1 MVLLQ
6 VRRPAHAVLPAQQ
19 VQPVARAR
27 RGPAPRPMLQVLA
40 PEVHP
45 AAQVPPVRQAARRAH
60 NGSGTGAGSLADYV
74 VLQHVTTHKSL
85 HGAGHGGLWLRS
97 TDGSEPRLLKEGDVI
112 SRADFDRVYW
122 ADDGNAGGE
131 FQFVASN
138 AQGEPVAHAT
148 PHVVPIS
155 GHESPAAPEYA
166 TSPVVHMQHDA
177 VAALEASLF
186 TGTNASLKPAA
197 VRIEKIQATNADG
210 SVSEN
215 GTPALLLDPDGDG
228 PEKGTRVTE
237 GQRISAD
244 DFGKLRWDANGSE
257 GGRLTFRPVDAD
269 GFDYG
274 TSQQVT
280 IHEHQ
285 QAPLYMG
292 GDGPQRVGHGGS
304 VTLPE
309 TLFSGLNDSQKPA
322 FVRITAIDAK
332 PAGTDS
338 AGVMSTTV
346 NGEKLPVKV
355 GDLIPADQFDAIAWN
370 ASGNAGGTFTFEA
383 LDASK
388 FPIAGVSAQAVEVQG
403 SPAAPVYD
411 TEYVRL
417 AHDHVTPLDRTLFA
431 GTDSTREPAFIQITV
446 LANNPNDGTSTGG
459 LMFDADGDGPEAPEA
474 VYATQVIAREDFGKL
489 SWDTTGNKGGVFV
502 VAPMEGND
510 LNHALPILG
519 ADGLPVS
526 QGITV
531 HESRPVPDYTADNG
545 ITDMNVRFNN
555 EDPIPFTF
563 FTGDNEDTIPPAVR
577 IDSVKPT
584 NPDDPDAPALL
595 LLDPDGDGPEAARAV
610 KEGDTIQQADYEHLR
625 WNSTHNEGGTVTF
638 TALDVDG
645 EPIIGAEPQTLHVHE
660 QPLPP
665 VYEQEADPVAAPFQ
679 QLVALGENHLAKI
692 IGSEENRAPAAIRIV
707 ETQAPHLLD
716 GASTPLYM
724 KGEDGTLTPMNADES
739 NNIISAADFAKLVW
753 DASKSD
759 GGSITFE
766 PLDARGEAF
775 LGDDGNNITHRIDI
789 NEDAVAGYSKDG
801 GKTVPNVITDSIT
814 WLTPNAYGPAPE
826 TLRFFKMGGISAWE
840 NGGYTRIVMDKSISQ
855 DGNDR
860 AYEIILHGG
869 LTREQAEAEAAERG
883 ATLLT
888 IDSQQELKWLQ
899 DMVKNGKFGIH
910 GDASKGTDDTDL
922 SGYLYTSK
930 LGAAAGTVVEP
941 GSGTKGFIVEYSDY
955 RSPLRLYSES
965 GTDDFRYVH
974 EGDVLTNRELQRLA
988 WDSTKNNGGKFWM
1001 AELEPKAD
1009 DASQPSDTV
1018 KNGWPTWGFQE
1029 RSRNDTTGTW
1039 EEWHEKVGLRSP
1051 STTSGKSLGTQH
1063 IQDAPDTQDASA
1075 TPDTLALHDL
1085 SNAAGAQANTST
1097 NAQASTGTPVHADA
1111 HTAGTSPLSVWQ
1123 GISPLVDDPLHPSV
1137 ALI

>member
-85 HGAGHGGLWLRS
+85 HGTGHGGLWLRS

-155 GHESPAAPEYA
+155 GHEPPAAPEYT

-555 EDPIPFTF
+555 EDPIPFTV

-577 IDSVKPT
+577 IDSIQPT
-584 NPDDPDAPALL
+584 NPDDPNAPAL

-610 KEGDTIQQADYEHLR
+610 KAGDPIEQADYEHLR

-739 NNIISAADFAKLVW
+739 NNTISAADFAKLVW

-801 GKTVPNVITDSIT
+801 GK
-814 WLTPNAYGPAPE
+814 
-826 TLRFFKMGGISAWE
+826 
-840 NGGYTRIVMDKSISQ
+840 
-855 DGNDR
+855 
-860 AYEIILHGG
+860 
-869 LTREQAEAEAAERG
+869 
-883 ATLLT
+883 
-888 IDSQQELKWLQ
+888 
-899 DMVKNGKFGIH
+899 
-910 GDASKGTDDTDL
+910 
-922 SGYLYTSK
+922 
-930 LGAAAGTVVEP
+930 
-941 GSGTKGFIVEYSDY
+941 
-955 RSPLRLYSES
+955 
-965 GTDDFRYVH
+965 
-974 EGDVLTNRELQRLA
+974 
-988 WDSTKNNGGKFWM
+988 FWM

-1018 KNGWPTWGFQE
+1018 KGGKWFDWGFEE

-1063 IQDAPDTQDASA
+1063 IQDAPDTQDAPA

-1085 SNAAGAQANTST
+1085 SNAAGTPAHTGAQAV
-1097 NAQASTGTPVHADA
+1097 TGTPVQADA

-1137 ALI
+1137 AVI

>member
-1 MVLLQ
+1 
-6 VRRPAHAVLPAQQ
+6 
-19 VQPVARAR
+19 
-27 RGPAPRPMLQVLA
+27 MLQVLA

-85 HGAGHGGLWLRS
+85 HGTGQGGLWLRS

-166 TSPVVHMQHDA
+166 TSPVVHVQHDA

-186 TGTNASLKPAA
+186 TGTNPSLKPAA

-388 FPIAGVSAQAVEVQG
+388 FPIAGVSAQVVEVQG

-489 SWDTTGNKGGVFV
+489 SWDTTGNAGGVFV
-502 VAPMEGND
+502 VTPMEGSD
-510 LNHALPILG
+510 LNQIQPILD
-519 ADGLPVS
+519 ADGSPVS

-531 HESRPVPDYTADNG
+531 HESRPVPDYTMENG
-545 ITDMNVRFNN
+545 VTDINARFDN
-555 EDPIPFTF
+555 EDAIPFTV

-584 NPDDPDAPALL
+584 NPDDPNAPAL
-595 LLDPDGDGPEAARAV
+595 LLDPDGDGPEAAQAV
-610 KEGDTIQQADYEHLR
+610 KAGDPIEQADYEHLR

-840 NGGYTRIVMDKSISQ
+840 NGGYTRIVMDAATSQ
-855 DGNDR
+855 DGKDR

-883 ATLLT
+883 GTLLT

-899 DMVKNGKFGIH
+899 DMVENGKFGIH
-910 GDASKGTDDTDL
+910 GDASKGPDDTDL
-922 SGYLYTSK
+922 SGYLDAGK

-941 GSGTKGFIVEYSDY
+941 GPGTKGFIVEYSDY
-955 RSPLRLYSES
+955 KSPLRLYSES
-965 GTDDFRYVH
+965 GPNDFRYVH
-974 EGDVLTNRELQRLA
+974 EGEILTNRELQRLA
-988 WDSTKNNGGKFWM
+988 WDSTRNNGGNFRM

-1009 DASQPSDTV
+1009 DPSQPSDTV
-1018 KNGWPTWGFQE
+1018 KNGWPTWGIQE

-1085 SNAAGAQANTST
+1085 SNAAGTPARTST
-1097 NAQASTGTPVHADA
+1097 GAQASTGTPVHADA
-1111 HTAGTSPLSVWQ
+1111 HTTGTSPLSVWQ

>member
-1 MVLLQ
+1 M
-6 VRRPAHAVLPAQQ
+6 
-19 VQPVARAR
+19 
-27 RGPAPRPMLQVLA
+27 
-40 PEVHP
+40 
-45 AAQVPPVRQAARRAH
+45 
-60 NGSGTGAGSLADYV
+60 
-74 VLQHVTTHKSL
+74 
-85 HGAGHGGLWLRS
+85 
-97 TDGSEPRLLKEGDVI
+97 
-112 SRADFDRVYW
+112 
-122 ADDGNAGGE
+122 
-131 FQFVASN
+131 
-138 AQGEPVAHAT
+138 
-148 PHVVPIS
+148 
-155 GHESPAAPEYA
+155 
-166 TSPVVHMQHDA
+166 
-177 VAALEASLF
+177 
-186 TGTNASLKPAA
+186 
-197 VRIEKIQATNADG
+197 
-210 SVSEN
+210 
-215 GTPALLLDPDGDG
+215 
-228 PEKGTRVTE
+228 
-237 GQRISAD
+237 
-244 DFGKLRWDANGSE
+244 
-257 GGRLTFRPVDAD
+257 DAD

-285 QAPLYMG
+285 EPPLYMG

-304 VTLPE
+304 ITLPE
-309 TLFSGLNDSQKPA
+309 TLFSGLNDAQKPA
-322 FVRITAIDAK
+322 FIRITAIDVK
-332 PAGTDS
+332 PAGTDNT
-338 AGVMSTTV
+338 GVLSTTV

-355 GDLIPADQFDAIAWN
+355 GDLIPADQFNTIVWN

-388 FPIAGVSAQAVEVQG
+388 FPIAGVNAQEVEVQG

-417 AHDHVTPLDRTLFA
+417 AHDQVTPLDRELFA
-431 GTDSTREPAFIQITV
+431 GTDSTREPAFIQITA
-446 LANNPNDGTSTGG
+446 LANNPNDHTSTGG

-474 VYATQVIAREDFGKL
+474 VYTTQVIAREDFGKL
-489 SWDTTGNKGGVFV
+489 SWDTTGNAGGVFV
-502 VAPMEGND
+502 VTPMEGSD
-510 LNHALPILG
+510 LNQIQPILD
-519 ADGLPVS
+519 ADGSPVS

-531 HESRPVPDYTADNG
+531 HESRPVPDYTMENG
-545 ITDMNVRFNN
+545 VTDINARFDN
-555 EDPIPFTF
+555 EDAIPFTV

-577 IDSVKPT
+577 IDSIQPT
-584 NPDDPDAPALL
+584 NPDDPNAPAL

-610 KEGDTIQQADYEHLR
+610 KAGDPIEQADYEHLR

-801 GKTVPNVITDSIT
+801 GK
-814 WLTPNAYGPAPE
+814 
-826 TLRFFKMGGISAWE
+826 
-840 NGGYTRIVMDKSISQ
+840 
-855 DGNDR
+855 
-860 AYEIILHGG
+860 
-869 LTREQAEAEAAERG
+869 
-883 ATLLT
+883 
-888 IDSQQELKWLQ
+888 
-899 DMVKNGKFGIH
+899 
-910 GDASKGTDDTDL
+910 
-922 SGYLYTSK
+922 
-930 LGAAAGTVVEP
+930 
-941 GSGTKGFIVEYSDY
+941 
-955 RSPLRLYSES
+955 
-965 GTDDFRYVH
+965 
-974 EGDVLTNRELQRLA
+974 
-988 WDSTKNNGGKFWM
+988 FWM

-1018 KNGWPTWGFQE
+1018 KGGKWFDWGFEE

-1063 IQDAPDTQDASA
+1063 IQDAPDTQDAPA

-1085 SNAAGAQANTST
+1085 SNAAGTPAHTGAQAV
-1097 NAQASTGTPVHADA
+1097 TGTPVQADA

-1137 ALI
+1137 AVI

>member
-1 MVLLQ
+1 MII
-6 VRRPAHAVLPAQQ
+6 
-19 VQPVARAR
+19 
-27 RGPAPRPMLQVLA
+27 G
-40 PEVHP
+40 
-45 AAQVPPVRQAARRAH
+45 AAAIGAAAGISDTISSPSH
-60 NGSGTGAGSLADYV
+60 TSSGQGSGALAVNPGAVQNPVVTLEAQPIASNGERSLGNIFSQSLGGSTA
-74 VLQHVTTHKSL
+74 
-85 HGAGHGGLWLRS
+85 GANGGHGG
-97 TDGSEPRLLKEGDVI
+97 
-112 SRADFDRVYW
+112 
-122 ADDGNAGGE
+122 N
-131 FQFVASN
+131 
-138 AQGEPVAHAT
+138 
-148 PHVVPIS
+148 
-155 GHESPAAPEYA
+155 
-166 TSPVVHMQHDA
+166 
-177 VAALEASLF
+177 
-186 TGTNASLKPAA
+186 
-197 VRIEKIQATNADG
+197 
-210 SVSEN
+210 
-215 GTPALLLDPDGDG
+215 
-228 PEKGTRVTE
+228 
-237 GQRISAD
+237 
-244 DFGKLRWDANGSE
+244 
-257 GGRLTFRPVDAD
+257 
-269 GFDYG
+269 
-274 TSQQVT
+274 
-280 IHEHQ
+280 
-285 QAPLYMG
+285 
-292 GDGPQRVGHGGS
+292 GGS
-304 VTLPE
+304 
-309 TLFSGLNDSQKPA
+309 SGSQP
-322 FVRITAIDAK
+322 
-332 PAGTDS
+332 G
-338 AGVMSTTV
+338 
-346 NGEKLPVKV
+346 
-355 GDLIPADQFDAIAWN
+355 
-370 ASGNAGGTFTFEA
+370 SGNAGGA
-383 LDASK
+383 
-388 FPIAGVSAQAVEVQG
+388 
-403 SPAAPVYD
+403 
-411 TEYVRL
+411 
-417 AHDHVTPLDRTLFA
+417 
-431 GTDSTREPAFIQITV
+431 
-446 LANNPNDGTSTGG
+446 
-459 LMFDADGDGPEAPEA
+459 
-474 VYATQVIAREDFGKL
+474 
-489 SWDTTGNKGGVFV
+489 
-502 VAPMEGND
+502 
-510 LNHALPILG
+510 
-519 ADGLPVS
+519 
-526 QGITV
+526 
-531 HESRPVPDYTADNG
+531 ADNG

-610 KEGDTIQQADYEHLR
+610 KAGDTIKQADYENLR
-625 WNSTHNEGGTVTF
+625 WNSTHNEGGSVTF
-638 TALDVDG
+638 TALDADG

-679 QLVALGENHLAKI
+679 QLVALGESHLATI
-692 IGSEENRAPAAIRIV
+692 IGSEANRAPAAIRIV

-739 NNIISAADFAKLVW
+739 NNTISAADFAKLVW

-888 IDSQQELKWLQ
+888 IDSQQELDWLQ
-899 DMVKNGKFGIH
+899 KQVTDKKFGIH
-910 GDASKGTDDTDL
+910 DNASKGPDDTDL

-930 LGAAAGTVVEP
+930 LGAAAGTVVEQ

-965 GTDDFRYVH
+965 GTDGFRYVH

-1018 KNGWPTWGFQE
+1018 KGGKWFDWGFEE

-1085 SNAAGAQANTST
+1085 SNAAGTPAHTST
-1097 NAQASTGTPVHADA
+1097 GAQASTGTPVHADA
-1111 HTAGTSPLSVWQ
+1111 HTTGTSPLSVWQ

>member
-1 MVLLQ
+1 MIIGAAAIGAAAGISDTVSSPSHTSSGQGSGAL
-6 VRRPAHAVLPAQQ
+6 AVNPGAVQNPVVTLEAQPIASNGERSLGNIFSQ
-19 VQPVARAR
+19 SLGGSTAGANGGQLGNGNAGGTASN
-27 RGPAPRPMLQVLA
+27 GTGADGSNGTGGSGN
-40 PEVHP
+40 
-45 AAQVPPVRQAARRAH
+45 
-60 NGSGTGAGSLADYV
+60 NGSGTGADSLADYV

-85 HGAGHGGLWLRS
+85 HGTGQGGLWLRS

-155 GHESPAAPEYA
+155 GHESPAAPEYT

-244 DFGKLRWDANGSE
+244 DFGKLRWDAHDSE

-285 QAPLYMG
+285 EPPLYMG

-304 VTLPE
+304 ITLPE
-309 TLFSGLNDSQKPA
+309 TLFSGLNDAQKPA
-322 FVRITAIDAK
+322 FIRITAIDVK
-332 PAGTDS
+332 PAGTDNT
-338 AGVMSTTV
+338 GVLSTTV

-474 VYATQVIAREDFGKL
+474 VYATQVIAREDFDKL

-577 IDSVKPT
+577 IDSAKPT

-645 EPIIGAEPQTLHVHE
+645 EPIIGAEPQTLHVHQ

-679 QLVALGENHLAKI
+679 QLVALGEHHLAKI

-707 ETQAPHLLD
+707 KTQAPHLLD
-716 GASTPLYM
+716 GA
-724 KGEDGTLTPMNADES
+724 
-739 NNIISAADFAKLVW
+739 
-753 DASKSD
+753 
-759 GGSITFE
+759 
-766 PLDARGEAF
+766 ARRC
-775 LGDDGNNITHRIDI
+775 T
-789 NEDAVAGYSKDG
+789 
-801 GKTVPNVITDSIT
+801 
-814 WLTPNAYGPAPE
+814 
-826 TLRFFKMGGISAWE
+826 
-840 NGGYTRIVMDKSISQ
+840 
-855 DGNDR
+855 
-860 AYEIILHGG
+860 
-869 LTREQAEAEAAERG
+869 
-883 ATLLT
+883 
-888 IDSQQELKWLQ
+888 
-899 DMVKNGKFGIH
+899 
-910 GDASKGTDDTDL
+910 
-922 SGYLYTSK
+922 
-930 LGAAAGTVVEP
+930 
-941 GSGTKGFIVEYSDY
+941 
-955 RSPLRLYSES
+955 
-965 GTDDFRYVH
+965 
-974 EGDVLTNRELQRLA
+974 
-988 WDSTKNNGGKFWM
+988 
-1001 AELEPKAD
+1001 
-1009 DASQPSDTV
+1009 
-1018 KNGWPTWGFQE
+1018 
-1029 RSRNDTTGTW
+1029 
-1039 EEWHEKVGLRSP
+1039 
-1051 STTSGKSLGTQH
+1051 
-1063 IQDAPDTQDASA
+1063 
-1075 TPDTLALHDL
+1075 
-1085 SNAAGAQANTST
+1085 
-1097 NAQASTGTPVHADA
+1097 
-1111 HTAGTSPLSVWQ
+1111 
-1123 GISPLVDDPLHPSV
+1123 
-1137 ALI
+1137 

>member
-1 MVLLQ
+1 MN
-6 VRRPAHAVLPAQQ
+6 
-19 VQPVARAR
+19 
-27 RGPAPRPMLQVLA
+27 G
-40 PEVHP
+40 
-45 AAQVPPVRQAARRAH
+45 
-60 NGSGTGAGSLADYV
+60 NGSGSSGNGGGGTGAGANSLADYV

-85 HGAGHGGLWLRS
+85 HGTGQGGLWLRS

-166 TSPVVHMQHDA
+166 TSPVVHVQHDA

-186 TGTNASLKPAA
+186 TGTNPSLKPAA

-388 FPIAGVSAQAVEVQG
+388 FPIAGVSAQVVEVQG

-489 SWDTTGNKGGVFV
+489 SWDTTGNAGGVFV
-502 VAPMEGND
+502 VTPMEGSD
-510 LNHALPILG
+510 LNQIQPILD
-519 ADGLPVS
+519 ADGSPVS

-531 HESRPVPDYTADNG
+531 HESRPVPDYTMENG
-545 ITDMNVRFNN
+545 VTDINARFDN
-555 EDPIPFTF
+555 EDAIPFTV

-584 NPDDPDAPALL
+584 NPDDPNAPAL
-595 LLDPDGDGPEAARAV
+595 LLDPDGDGPEAAQAV
-610 KEGDTIQQADYEHLR
+610 KAGDPIEQADYEHLR

-840 NGGYTRIVMDKSISQ
+840 NGGYTRIVMDAATSQ
-855 DGNDR
+855 DGKDR

-883 ATLLT
+883 GTLLT
-888 IDSQQELKWLQ
+888 IDSQQELDWLQ
-899 DMVKNGKFGIH
+899 KQVTDKKFGIH
-910 GDASKGTDDTDL
+910 DNASKGPDDTDL

-930 LGAAAGTVVEP
+930 LGAAAGTVVEQ

-965 GTDDFRYVH
+965 GTDGFRYVH

-988 WDSTKNNGGKFWM
+988 WDSTRNNGGNFRM

-1009 DASQPSDTV
+1009 DPSQPSDTV
-1018 KNGWPTWGFQE
+1018 KNGWPPWGIQE

-1085 SNAAGAQANTST
+1085 SNAAGTPARTST
-1097 NAQASTGTPVHADA
+1097 GAQASTGTPVHADA
-1111 HTAGTSPLSVWQ
+1111 HTTGTSPLSVWQ

>member
-1 MVLLQ
+1 M
-6 VRRPAHAVLPAQQ
+6 
-19 VQPVARAR
+19 
-27 RGPAPRPMLQVLA
+27 
-40 PEVHP
+40 
-45 AAQVPPVRQAARRAH
+45 
-60 NGSGTGAGSLADYV
+60 
-74 VLQHVTTHKSL
+74 
-85 HGAGHGGLWLRS
+85 
-97 TDGSEPRLLKEGDVI
+97 
-112 SRADFDRVYW
+112 
-122 ADDGNAGGE
+122 
-131 FQFVASN
+131 
-138 AQGEPVAHAT
+138 
-148 PHVVPIS
+148 
-155 GHESPAAPEYA
+155 
-166 TSPVVHMQHDA
+166 
-177 VAALEASLF
+177 
-186 TGTNASLKPAA
+186 
-197 VRIEKIQATNADG
+197 
-210 SVSEN
+210 
-215 GTPALLLDPDGDG
+215 
-228 PEKGTRVTE
+228 
-237 GQRISAD
+237 
-244 DFGKLRWDANGSE
+244 
-257 GGRLTFRPVDAD
+257 DAD

-285 QAPLYMG
+285 EPPLYMG

-304 VTLPE
+304 ITLPE
-309 TLFSGLNDSQKPA
+309 TLFSGLNDAQKPA
-322 FVRITAIDAK
+322 FIRITAIDVK
-332 PAGTDS
+332 PAGTDNT
-338 AGVMSTTV
+338 GVLSTTV

-355 GDLIPADQFDAIAWN
+355 GDLIPADQFNTIVWN

-388 FPIAGVSAQAVEVQG
+388 FPIAGVNAQEVEVQG

-417 AHDHVTPLDRTLFA
+417 AHDQVTPLDRELFA
-431 GTDSTREPAFIQITV
+431 GTDSTREPAFIQITA
-446 LANNPNDGTSTGG
+446 LANNPNDHTSTGG

-474 VYATQVIAREDFGKL
+474 VYTTQVIAREDFGKL
-489 SWDTTGNKGGVFV
+489 SWDTTGNAGGVFV
-502 VAPMEGND
+502 VTPMEGSD
-510 LNHALPILG
+510 LNQIQPILD
-519 ADGLPVS
+519 ADGSPVS

-531 HESRPVPDYTADNG
+531 HESRPVPDYTMENG
-545 ITDMNVRFNN
+545 VTDINARFDN
-555 EDPIPFTF
+555 EDAIPFTV

-577 IDSVKPT
+577 IDSIQPT
-584 NPDDPDAPALL
+584 NPDDPNAPAL

-610 KEGDTIQQADYEHLR
+610 KAGDPIEQADYEHLR

-869 LTREQAEAEAAERG
+869 LTREQAEAEAVERG

-888 IDSQQELKWLQ
+888 IDSQQELDWLQ
-899 DMVKNGKFGIH
+899 KQVTDKKFGIH
-910 GDASKGTDDTDL
+910 DNASKGPDDTDL

-930 LGAAAGTVVEP
+930 LGAAAGTVVEQ

-965 GTDDFRYVH
+965 GTDGFRYVH

-1018 KNGWPTWGFQE
+1018 KGGKWFDWGFEE

-1063 IQDAPDTQDASA
+1063 IQDAPDTQDAPA

-1085 SNAAGAQANTST
+1085 SNAAGTPAHTGAQAV
-1097 NAQASTGTPVHADA
+1097 TGTPVQADA

-1137 ALI
+1137 AVI

>member
-1 MVLLQ
+1 
-6 VRRPAHAVLPAQQ
+6 
-19 VQPVARAR
+19 
-27 RGPAPRPMLQVLA
+27 MLQVLA

-85 HGAGHGGLWLRS
+85 HGTGQGGLWLRS

-155 GHESPAAPEYA
+155 GHESPAAPEYT

-338 AGVMSTTV
+338 
-346 NGEKLPVKV
+346 
-355 GDLIPADQFDAIAWN
+355 
-370 ASGNAGGTFTFEA
+370 
-383 LDASK
+383 
-388 FPIAGVSAQAVEVQG
+388 
-403 SPAAPVYD
+403 
-411 TEYVRL
+411 
-417 AHDHVTPLDRTLFA
+417 
-431 GTDSTREPAFIQITV
+431 TREPAFIQITV

-489 SWDTTGNKGGVFV
+489 SWDTTGNKGGVIV

-531 HESRPVPDYTADNG
+531 HESRPVPDYTVDNG

-638 TALDVDG
+638 TALDVDKQ
-645 EPIIGAEPQTLHVHE
+645 PIVGVEPQTLHVHQ

-679 QLVALGENHLAKI
+679 QLVALGEHHLAKI

-789 NEDAVAGYSKDG
+789 NEDAVAGYLKDG
-801 GKTVPNVITDSIT
+801 SKTDTNVITDSIT

-840 NGGYTRIVMDKSISQ
+840 NGGYTRIVMDAATSQ
-855 DGNDR
+855 DGKDR

-869 LTREQAEAEAAERG
+869 LAREQAEAEAAERG

-888 IDSQQELKWLQ
+888 IDSQQELDWLQ
-899 DMVKNGKFGIH
+899 KQVTDKKFGIH
-910 GDASKGTDDTDL
+910 DNASKGPDDTDL

-930 LGAAAGTVVEP
+930 LGAAAGTVVEQ

-965 GTDDFRYVH
+965 GTDGFRYVH

-988 WDSTKNNGGKFWM
+988 WDSTRNNGGNFRM

-1009 DASQPSDTV
+1009 DPSQPSDTV

-1063 IQDAPDTQDASA
+1063 IQDAPDTQDAPA

-1085 SNAAGAQANTST
+1085 SNAAGTPAHTGAQAV
-1097 NAQASTGTPVHADA
+1097 TGTPVQADA

-1137 ALI
+1137 AVI

>member
-1 MVLLQ
+1 MQQALPARVACQPAVLAHPVRQRLPAARVLLALPVPP
-6 VRRPAHAVLPAQQ
+6 VRLVLLVPLVPLAQ
-19 VQPVARAR
+19 

-85 HGAGHGGLWLRS
+85 HGTGQGGLWLRS

-138 AQGEPVAHAT
+138 AQGEPVANAT

-155 GHESPAAPEYA
+155 GHESPAAPEYT

-228 PEKGTRVTE
+228 LEKGIRVTE

-257 GGRLTFRPVDAD
+257 
-269 GFDYG
+269 
-274 TSQQVT
+274 
-280 IHEHQ
+280 
-285 QAPLYMG
+285 
-292 GDGPQRVGHGGS
+292 
-304 VTLPE
+304 
-309 TLFSGLNDSQKPA
+309 
-322 FVRITAIDAK
+322 
-332 PAGTDS
+332 
-338 AGVMSTTV
+338 GVMSTTV

-489 SWDTTGNKGGVFV
+489 SWDTTGNAGGVFV
-502 VAPMEGND
+502 VTPMEGSD
-510 LNHALPILG
+510 LNQIQPILD
-519 ADGLPVS
+519 ADGSPVS

-531 HESRPVPDYTADNG
+531 HESRPVPDYTMENG
-545 ITDMNVRFNN
+545 VTDINARFDN
-555 EDPIPFTF
+555 EDAIPFTV

-577 IDSVKPT
+577 IDSIQPT
-584 NPDDPDAPALL
+584 NPDDPNAPAL

-610 KEGDTIQQADYEHLR
+610 KAGDPIEQADYEHLR

-638 TALDVDG
+638 TALDMDG

-801 GKTVPNVITDSIT
+801 GKTVPNVIT
-814 WLTPNAYGPAPE
+814 
-826 TLRFFKMGGISAWE
+826 
-840 NGGYTRIVMDKSISQ
+840 
-855 DGNDR
+855 GNPPTK
-860 AYEIILHGG
+860 ASHSEVEFSHG
-869 LTREQAEAEAAERG
+869 E
-883 ATLLT
+883 
-888 IDSQQELKWLQ
+888 
-899 DMVKNGKFGIH
+899 
-910 GDASKGTDDTDL
+910 
-922 SGYLYTSK
+922 
-930 LGAAAGTVVEP
+930 
-941 GSGTKGFIVEYSDY
+941 
-955 RSPLRLYSES
+955 
-965 GTDDFRYVH
+965 
-974 EGDVLTNRELQRLA
+974 VL
-988 WDSTKNNGGKFWM
+988 
-1001 AELEPKAD
+1001 
-1009 DASQPSDTV
+1009 
-1018 KNGWPTWGFQE
+1018 
-1029 RSRNDTTGTW
+1029 
-1039 EEWHEKVGLRSP
+1039 
-1051 STTSGKSLGTQH
+1051 
-1063 IQDAPDTQDASA
+1063 
-1075 TPDTLALHDL
+1075 
-1085 SNAAGAQANTST
+1085 
-1097 NAQASTGTPVHADA
+1097 
-1111 HTAGTSPLSVWQ
+1111 
-1123 GISPLVDDPLHPSV
+1123 
-1137 ALI
+1137 